1 MRSKIF
7 LALATAA
14 AVTACG
20 DSSEPTESADA
31 TSTAAQQAVDP
42 ENPFAQAETAMN
54 RRMMQAVG
62 ADVSDTWVKQMIE
75 HHRGAIEMSEI
86 MLAQNPSEHVR
97 SMAEES
103 IRKQTAE
110 IEKLTRLV
118 SGSQADPASF
128 EPYHPVHQEMTQAMM
143 AATGETVEQTYMR
156 KMLAHHLGGV
166 ALSDVVLAQG
176 GSQNARVREEAQ
188 KTRKSQADE
197 AKMVED
203 MLAGRPMTESP
214 TPSSTPAASADR
226 PDQASSRTRSTPSP
240 SPSRVAA
247 PATPA
252 ASPRPAASPT
262 ADPHAGHDM
271 TGAQ

>member
-20 DSSEPTESADA
+20 DSAEPTGGADA
-31 TSTAAQQAVDP
+31 TSTGAQQVVDP
-42 ENPFAQAETAMN
+42 DNPFAQAEAAMN

-62 ADVSDTWVKQMIE
+62 ADIYDTWVKQMIE

-86 MLAQNPSEHVR
+86 MLAQNPSEPVR
-97 SMAEES
+97 GMAEES

-110 IEKLTRLV
+110 IEKLTRLI
-118 SGSQADPASF
+118 SGSQADPTSI
-128 EPYHPVHQEMTQAMM
+128 EPYHPAHQEMAQAMT
-143 AATGETVEQTYMR
+143 AAVGENVEQTFMR
-156 KMLAHHLGGV
+156 KMLAHHRGGV
-166 ALSDVVLAQG
+166 ALSDVVLARG

-188 KTRKSQADE
+188 KTRKGQADE
-197 AKMVED
+197 SKMVED
-203 MLAGRPMTESP
+203 MLAGRPMTGSP
-214 TPSSTPAASADR
+214 TPASAPAASVDR
-226 PDQASSRTRSTPSP
+226 TVQATSTTRSTPSP
-240 SPSRVAA
+240 SPSPVSAL
-247 PATPA
+247 ATPA

-271 TGAQ
+271 TGDQ